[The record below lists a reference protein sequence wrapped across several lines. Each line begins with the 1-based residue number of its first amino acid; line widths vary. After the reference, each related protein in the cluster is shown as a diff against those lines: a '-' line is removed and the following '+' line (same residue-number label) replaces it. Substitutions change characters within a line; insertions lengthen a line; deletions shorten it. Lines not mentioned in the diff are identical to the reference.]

1 MLLALVKHPSIVL
14 LCCGDIHAHLL
25 LAGRAAGQWQRQCTA
40 TNSKG
45 GASGRHEHQRA
56 RNCPP
61 RQWQRGEAEKSNGR
75 EAEQS
80 EVRDLTG
87 NCRLGI
93 WGWGILLFYK
103 KKTPCKIGRIKTNY
117 VAVNSWSNPPST
129 HRVRATMTIFSRH
142 IVFNDHIKCIPKFS
156 DRIMLPS
163 QL

>member
-14 LCCGDIHAHLL
+14 LCCGDVHGHLL
-25 LAGRAAGQWQRQCTA
+25 LAGRAARQRQRQCMVA
-40 TNSKG
+40 NSRGG

-61 RQWQRGEAEKSNGR
+61 RQWRRGKAEKSNGR

-93 WGWGILLFYK
+93 WGLVILLFYK
-103 KKTPCKIGRIKTNY
+103 KKLHARLAELKRTTWQSTVGQ
-117 VAVNSWSNPPST
+117 T
-129 HRVRATMTIFSRH
+129 HR
-142 IVFNDHIKCIPKFS
+142 
-156 DRIMLPS
+156 LPTVYVL
-163 QL
+163 Q